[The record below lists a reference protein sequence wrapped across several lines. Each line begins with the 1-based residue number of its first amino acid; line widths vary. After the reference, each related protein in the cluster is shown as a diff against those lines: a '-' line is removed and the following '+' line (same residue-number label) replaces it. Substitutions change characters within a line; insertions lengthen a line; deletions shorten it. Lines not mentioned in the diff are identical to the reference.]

1 MKQVEKTVTS
11 AEEFTLGEIKYEKP
25 GEYTYYIAETTPPPR
40 AIPVGWAVSACF
52 QRRIQSDRNGEG

>member
-11 AEEFTLGEIKYEKP
+11 AEEFSFGEIKYEKL
-25 GEYTYYIAETTPPPR
+25 GKYTYYIAETTPAKR
-40 AIPVGWAVSACF
+40 RSQLAGRCQLL